1 MPEAGLD
8 FHIRWLKLIHRNLQN
23 MGKNLNNLK
32 MIKQTKSRQYR
43 STHKPEAK
51 LTQEHLEVYDR
62 ALWYQKCLPQTRSH
76 ITSALNIN
84 FFLKHKIQGMGKHSF
99 HLEFRNPNEV

>member
-8 FHIRWLKLIHRNLQN
+8 LHIRWLKLIHRNLQN

-62 ALWYQKCLPQTRSH
+62 ALWYQMFTTDPLPH
-76 ITSALNIN
+76 YVIFKYK

-99 HLEFRNPNEV
+99 YLEFRNPNEV